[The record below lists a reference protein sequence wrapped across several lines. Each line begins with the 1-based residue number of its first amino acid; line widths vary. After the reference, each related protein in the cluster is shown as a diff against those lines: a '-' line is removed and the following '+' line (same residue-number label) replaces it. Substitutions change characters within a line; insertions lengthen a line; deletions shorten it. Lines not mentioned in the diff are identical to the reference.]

1 MGGSQPGDTV
11 TSIIFF
17 ILACIGIYFLKLH
30 GPLRAMLDKRED
42 TTEKKP
48 SEVTVLKYFL
58 ELLLA
63 SVYCSLAI
71 LAYTIFD
78 GSFSM
83 IVSLFPLTFP
93 NMLFYSFIAMLI
105 TSGIAFAILTLKK

>member
-1 MGGSQPGDTV
+1 MGGSYPGETMAGV
-11 TSIIFF
+11 IFLV
-17 ILACIGIYFLKLH
+17 IACIGIYFLKLH
-30 GPLRAMLDKRED
+30 GPLKAMLNKDGGAAGEG
-42 TTEKKP
+42 

-63 SVYCSLAI
+63 SFYCSFAI
-71 LAYTIFD
+71 LGYAFFE

-83 IVSLFPLTFP
+83 IVSLFPMTFP

-105 TSGIAFAILTLKK
+105 TSGTAFAILIFKR